1 MRRTIAALV
10 AFGVLLV
17 GATSLFATDPEHK
30 PDRDKVQDRIETLTM
45 WKLIEALDLDQ
56 PTADKLLEIRHKFL
70 AQRKS
75 LQKGL
80 SQDFQALRKQL
91 SDSSKPADE
100 KELGRLLED
109 VREKRKEL
117 QGLREQQY
125 EDVSKVLTVRQRAQL
140 VLFFKDFRQELRS
153 LLRPPQALGGVP
165 EKGMGPPPGGL
176 GSPYKGMGLPS
187 GAAGPG
193 EKASRP
199 HRLAPGPPEKGMKA
213 APPDPPGPPRHW
225 DEGED

>member
-1 MRRTIAALV
+1 MRKTIAALIAV
-10 AFGVLLV
+10 GMLLV
-17 GATSLFATDPEHK
+17 GASSLFATDPEQRR
-30 PDRDKVQDRIETLTM
+30 DRDKVQDRIETLTM

-75 LQKGL
+75 LQNGL
-80 SQDFQALRKQL
+80 SQDFQAIRKQL
-91 SDSSKPADE
+91 SDSSKTVDE
-100 KELGRLLED
+100 KELGRLLAD

-153 LLRPPQALGGVP
+153 LLRPPPAPGGVP

-176 GSPYKGMGLPS
+176 GSPNKGMGRPR
-187 GAAGPG
+187 GTAGRG

-199 HRLAPGPPEKGMKA
+199 SDLTPGPPEKGMKTA
-213 APPDPPGPPRHW
+213 PDPPVPPRHW
-225 DEGED
+225 EEGED

>member
-1 MRRTIAALV
+1 MRRTIAALIAV
-10 AFGVLLV
+10 GVLLV
-17 GATSLFATDPEHK
+17 GATSLFAADPEQK
-30 PDRDKVQDRIETLTM
+30 RDRDKVQDRIETLTM
-45 WKLIEALDLDQ
+45 WRLIEALDLDQ
-56 PTADKLLEIRHKFL
+56 PTADKLLEIRHKFRS
-70 AQRKS
+70 QRKS

-80 SQDFQALRKQL
+80 SEDFQALKKQL

-117 QGLREQQY
+117 QRLREQQY

-140 VLFFKDFRQELRS
+140 VLFFKDFRKELGS
-153 LLRPPQALGGVP
+153 LLRPPQVPDGMP
-165 EKGMGPPPGGL
+165 EKGMGQLPGNL
-176 GSPYKGMGLPS
+176 GSPDKGMRFPR

-199 HRLAPGPPEKGMKA
+199 SRLAPGPAEKGMKSA
-213 APPDPPGPPRHW
+213 PDPLVPHRQW

>member
-1 MRRTIAALV
+1 
-10 AFGVLLV
+10 
-17 GATSLFATDPEHK
+17 
-30 PDRDKVQDRIETLTM
+30 
-45 WKLIEALDLDQ
+45 
-56 PTADKLLEIRHKFL
+56 
-70 AQRKS
+70 

-80 SQDFQALRKQL
+80 SQDFQAIRKQL
-91 SDSSKPADE
+91 SHSSTTADE
-100 KELGRLLED
+100 KELSRLLAD

-153 LLRPPQALGGVP
+153 LLRPPQAPGGEP
-165 EKGMGPPPGGL
+165 EKGMGPPPGNL
-176 GSPYKGMGLPS
+176 GPLYKGMGRPS

-199 HRLAPGPPEKGMKA
+199 PELTPGTPEKGMKA
-213 APPDPPGPPRHW
+213 APDPPIPPGHRE
-225 DEGED
+225 EGQD

>member
-1 MRRTIAALV
+1 MRKTIAALIAV
-10 AFGVLLV
+10 GVLLV
-17 GATSLFATDPEHK
+17 GVSSLFATDPEEK
-30 PDRDKVQDRIETLTM
+30 RDRDKVQDRIETLTM

-80 SQDFQALRKQL
+80 SQDFQAIRKQL
-91 SDSSKPADE
+91 TDSSKTMDE
-100 KELGRLLED
+100 KELGRLLAD
-109 VREKRKEL
+109 VREKRQEL
-117 QGLREQQY
+117 QRLREQQY

-153 LLRPPQALGGVP
+153 LLRPPPPPSGVP
-165 EKGMGPPPGGL
+165 EKGMGPLPGGL
-176 GSPYKGMGLPS
+176 GSPNKGMGFPR

-199 HRLAPGPPEKGMKA
+199 PGLVPSSPEKGMKGA
-213 APPDPPGPPRHW
+213 PDPPVPPRHW
-225 DEGED
+225 DVGED